1 MTPMITAGVDL
12 SAEPKGTAVAIIH
25 WGPNKASLTQL
36 VQGADNEA
44 IKESTREADKI
55 GIDCAFGWPDEFVE
69 FITRHASNQPLN
81 APAESG
87 IQWRR
92 RLAYRETD
100 RAVHERTGRL
110 PLSVATD
117 RLGLTAIRCAVL
129 LELLQRPGDP
139 TDRTGR
145 GLVVEVYPAAT
156 LRCWGFNIAGYK
168 TEATKRS
175 DLLDA
180 LLTRLPWLD
189 LGAHERTLR
198 DSDDAFDSL
207 IAALAARAAAT
218 HRASTPPPE
227 HHAQAAREGW
237 IALPLVAPE
246 QLLA

>member
-12 SAEPKGTAVAIIH
+12 SAEPKGTALAIIR
-25 WGPNKASLTQL
+25 WGPEGAKIEEVALN
-36 VQGADNEA
+36 ADNEA
-44 IKESTREADKI
+44 IEQSTRQATKV

-100 RAVHERTGRL
+100 RAVHERTSRL

-129 LELLQRPGDP
+129 LELLQRPGEP

-156 LRCWGFNIAGYK
+156 LRCWGFDIAGYK

-189 LGAHERTLR
+189 LGGHEHTLR

-218 HRASTPPPE
+218 HRASTPPPQ

-237 IALPLVAPE
+237 IALPFVGPE
-246 QLLA
+246 ELLA